1 MNHKH
6 RFYKFS
12 FRFFNSQSAHFF
24 KQHWF
29 VMKRVIPEISVK
41 YQPWFMGEYTLYF
54 WTIWTRFRFLGNPM
68 ELELATASQR
78 IWSTVS
84 LLYQNF
90 PIEFEIV
97 QRRPCPGRYQ
107 SRLLIIARRKIVWF
121 NLMIRYQL
129 SEPRLSTINQDMFFD
144 RSSTESKFFRIF
156 FYFQAR

>member
-1 MNHKH
+1 M
-6 RFYKFS
+6 
-12 FRFFNSQSAHFF
+12 
-24 KQHWF
+24 
-29 VMKRVIPEISVK
+29 
-41 YQPWFMGEYTLYF
+41 
-54 WTIWTRFRFLGNPM
+54 IWARFRFLGNPM
-68 ELELATASQR
+68 ELELATASLR

-84 LLYQNF
+84 LFYQNF

-107 SRLLIIARRKIVWF
+107 SRLLITARRKIVWF

-156 FYFQAR
+156 FLFPGKVKKIMFYSPNCRLYSAYRGLFRCCKKILTMVQQNSTEHGVVLQLL